1 MVFFANA
8 IGIPR
13 DELHFLHELHPNF
26 STSPTFSCN
35 LAFKRKEKR
44 TRTFM
49 ISSKEASEAPVPG
62 IPPLDP
68 QRSVDGERGIEII
81 NPIPTSSEDFDLEIH
96 PEIVGVHEKGR
107 SI

>member
-1 MVFFANA
+1 
-8 IGIPR
+8 
-13 DELHFLHELHPNF
+13 
-26 STSPTFSCN
+26 
-35 LAFKRKEKR
+35 
-44 TRTFM
+44 M